1 MEEGEDMGRMQKN
14 ISQPES
20 ETSSILSSEEGRH
33 LTWGII
39 DEEHKGS
46 DFLKELLTTWIGR
59 GGPGQHLANQAGSLG
74 DPLRQCKHHGSVASC
89 QLLRQKHF
97 AGIFTSEAVKKEKL

>member
-1 MEEGEDMGRMQKN
+1 MPNKFRANRMTLWKRER
-14 ISQPES
+14 IYGDAKKTSQPES

-46 DFLKELLTTWIGR
+46 DFVKELLTT
-59 GGPGQHLANQAGSLG
+59 
-74 DPLRQCKHHGSVASC
+74 
-89 QLLRQKHF
+89 
-97 AGIFTSEAVKKEKL
+97 